1 MTLTLP
7 RTSTGTILDIA
18 AQLLSYYGLERTN
31 LINTGQDAV
40 SIEAAVFRAVT
51 GRIPNSFTRDPKTA
65 ELLLE
70 TNEPTQEALAWISAV
85 LPTDAPHDPDTGID
99 DHLEHIRTW
108 VSTPDFF
115 TEAVPTP
122 FEVVGVLQRAKQT
135 AENLAAAPA
144 QRIAA

>member
-1 MTLTLP
+1 MNLTLP
-7 RTSTGTILDIA
+7 RTSTGTILDVA
-18 AQLLSYYGLERTN
+18 TQLLSYFGLERTD
-31 LINTGQDAV
+31 LINTSREAL
-40 SIEAAVFRAVT
+40 SIEAAVFQAVT
-51 GRIPNSFTRDPKTA
+51 GRIPNAFTRDPKTA

-115 TEAVPTP
+115 TGALPTVP
-122 FEVVGVLQRAKQT
+122 EVIGVVLRAKQT
-135 AENLAAAPA
+135 AESLAAVPA

>member
-1 MTLTLP
+1 MALTLT
-7 RTSTGTILDIA
+7 RTSTGTVLDVA
-18 AQLLSYYGLERTN
+18 TQLLSYFSLERQELVSTAR
-31 LINTGQDAV
+31 L

-51 GRIPNSFTRDPKTA
+51 GRIPNAFTRDPKTA

-85 LPTDAPHDPDTGID
+85 LPTDAPHDPDTGND

-115 TEAVPTP
+115 TGTIPEPL
-122 FEVVGVLQRAKQT
+122 EVIRVLQRAAQA
-135 AENLAAAPA
+135 AEHLAAIPA
-144 QRIAA
+144 QRTAA

>member
-1 MTLTLP
+1 MTLTLT
-7 RTSTGTILDIA
+7 RTSTGTVLDVA
-18 AQLLSYYGLERTN
+18 GQFLSYFGLERQELVGTER
-31 LINTGQDAV
+31 L

-51 GRIPNSFTRDPKTA
+51 GRIPNAFTRDPKTA

-115 TEAVPTP
+115 TGAVPEP
-122 FEVVGVLQRAKQT
+122 FEVVQVLQCAKQA
-135 AENLAAAPA
+135 AEHLAAIPA
-144 QRIAA
+144 QRTAA

>member
-7 RTSTGTILDIA
+7 RTSTGTILNVA
-18 AQLLSYYGLERTN
+18 SQLLSYSGLERQELVGTAR
-31 LINTGQDAV
+31 L
-40 SIEAAVFRAVT
+40 SIEAAVFQAVT
-51 GRIPNSFTRDPKTA
+51 GRIPNAFTRDPRTA

-115 TEAVPTP
+115 TGTVPEP
-122 FEVVGVLQRAKQT
+122 FEVVGVLQRAKQA
-135 AENLAAAPA
+135 AEHLAAIPA
-144 QRIAA
+144 QRAAA

>member
-1 MTLTLP
+1 MNLT
-7 RTSTGTILDIA
+7 RTSTGTVLDIA
-18 AQLLSYYGLERTN
+18 AQLLSYYGLERTD
-31 LINTGQDAV
+31 LINTGRASL

-51 GRIPNSFTRDPKTA
+51 GRIPNAFTRNPNTS

-85 LPTDAPHDPDTGID
+85 LPTDAPHDPDTGVD

-115 TEAVPTP
+115 TGAVPTVP
-122 FEVVGVLQRAKQT
+122 EVIGVVLRAKQT
-135 AENLAAAPA
+135 AENLAAVPA
-144 QRIAA
+144 QRAAA

>member
-1 MTLTLP
+1 MDLP
-7 RTSTGTILDIA
+7 RTSTGTILDVT
-18 AQLLSYYGLERTN
+18 AQHLSYYGLERTD
-31 LINTGQDAV
+31 LINTGQDAL

-51 GRIPNSFTRDPKTA
+51 GRIPDAFTRDPKTA

-70 TNEPTQEALAWISAV
+70 TSEPTQEALAWISAV

-108 VSTPDFF
+108 VSTTDFF
-115 TEAVPTP
+115 TGAVPTVP
-122 FEVVGVLQRAKQT
+122 EVIGIVLRAQQT
-135 AENLAAAPA
+135 AESLAAVPA

>member
-7 RTSTGTILDIA
+7 RTSIGTILDVA
-18 AQLLSYYGLERTN
+18 GQFLSYFSLERTD
-31 LINTGQDAV
+31 LVNTGREAL

-51 GRIPNSFTRDPKTA
+51 GRIPNAFTRDPKTA

-108 VSTPDFF
+108 VATKDFF
-115 TEAVPTP
+115 TGTLPEP
-122 FEVVGVLQRAKQT
+122 FEVLRVLQQAKQAAEVLT
-135 AENLAAAPA
+135 AVPA
-144 QRIAA
+144 QRTAA

>member
-1 MTLTLP
+1 MTMTLP
-7 RTSTGTILDIA
+7 RTSTSTVLDVA
-18 AQLLSYYGLERTN
+18 GQLLSYFGLERQELVGTER
-31 LINTGQDAV
+31 I

-51 GRIPNSFTRDPKTA
+51 GRIPNAFTRDPKTA

-85 LPTDAPHDPDTGID
+85 LPTDAPHDPATGKD

-115 TEAVPTP
+115 TGALPEP
-122 FEVVGVLQRAKQT
+122 FEVVRVLQRAKQA
-135 AENLAAAPA
+135 AETLTTIPA
-144 QRIAA
+144 QRTAA

>member
-1 MTLTLP
+1 MNLP
-7 RTSTGTILDIA
+7 RTSTGTILDVA
-18 AQLLSYYGLERTN
+18 GQLLSYFSLERTT
-31 LINTGQDAV
+31 LINTGREAL

-51 GRIPNSFTRDPKTA
+51 GRIPNAFTRDPKTA

-85 LPTDAPHDPDTGID
+85 LPTDSPYDENTDID

-115 TEAVPTP
+115 TGALPEP
-122 FEVVGVLQRAKQT
+122 FEVIRVLQCAKQA
-135 AENLAAAPA
+135 AEALAAVPA
-144 QRIAA
+144 QRTAA